1 MLVIVSDFHFSD
13 GTAVPANWNVNSRAI
28 ELLLRDVYR
37 QAVRKEI
44 KELYLVLLGDMFDTL
59 RSELW
64 LDAPLGDR
72 PWGDARA
79 VEVGYELSLATRL
92 LARQIT
98 QRIIDQ
104 NRVALDLLAGR
115 AAAPGGEVDPE
126 LVPPPGLAVH
136 RVFIPGNHDRLYLC
150 DPEVRRLTRAALTLM
165 DEDAA
170 AAAGIFAH
178 HLLMP
183 RYGLLARQG
192 HEYDAWNFER
202 HHVVRRPAD
211 ITGGLTTADYQP
223 VPIGDPITTELVVGF
238 CHRIRKMLR
247 DSGGFSPQ
255 QVARIVERIQ
265 RIEDVRPTVAAFHW
279 IFYETELLTQS
290 DGTEAKQLSLSP
302 AQQTLLR
309 EIMGTAL
316 RDLSLEFAAMPF
328 FQAWSEQHNRLGCS
342 VPEQIRVMLFT
353 LRHTAPGTV
362 ARLLGMG
369 EKLGALLWPLDAVSQ
384 GASRETQL
392 SSGYHGGMRF
402 IVYGHTHEPLERAL
416 PRRRKEGGDLHFAD
430 LYLNS
435 GTWRDRVF
443 AASDGMDFARWR
455 SATYIILYTE
465 DENQP
470 SSGPRR
476 IGPAFDSWTGH
487 RAND

>member
-13 GTAVPANWNVNSRAI
+13 GTAVPANWNVNARAI

-37 QAVRKEI
+37 QAARKQV

-59 RSELW
+59 RSEVW
-64 LDAPLGDR
+64 LDAPLADR
-72 PWGDARA
+72 PWGNPRA
-79 VEVGYELSLATRL
+79 LEVGYELAPATRL

-98 QRIIDQ
+98 QRIIEQ
-104 NRVALDLLAGR
+104 NRAALDLLAGR
-115 AAAPGGEVDPE
+115 SDPGVATDPE
-126 LVPPPGLAVH
+126 LLPPSGIPVH

-150 DPEVRRLTRAALTLM
+150 DPEVRRLTREALNLM

-170 AAAGIFAH
+170 AADGIFPH
-178 HLLMP
+178 HLIMP
-183 RYGLLARQG
+183 RYGLLARHG
-192 HEYDAWNFER
+192 HEYDPWNFER
-202 HHVVRRPAD
+202 HHIPRRADD

-238 CHRIRKMLR
+238 PHRIRKLLG
-247 DSGGFSPQ
+247 DSGRFAPQ
-255 QVARIVERIQ
+255 QVQRIIERIQ
-265 RIEDVRPTVAAFHW
+265 RIEDVRPTMAAFHW
-279 IFYETELLTQS
+279 IFYETELLIQN
-290 DGTEAKQLSLSP
+290 DGTAAAQLLLSE

-309 EIMGTAL
+309 EIMGAAL
-316 RDLSLEFAAMPF
+316 HDLSNEFATMPF
-328 FQAWSEQHNRLGCS
+328 FHAWRDLHNHLGCS
-342 VPEQIRVMLFT
+342 VPEEIEVTLFA
-353 LRHTAPGTV
+353 LRHTAPRNV
-362 ARLLGMG
+362 ARFLGFWDKLSALLGT
-369 EKLGALLWPLDAVSQ
+369 LDTVSQ
-384 GASRETQL
+384 GASHEPHL
-392 SSGYHGGMRF
+392 SSSYPGGMRF

-416 PRRRKEGGDLHFAD
+416 PRRRKAGGNLRFAD

-443 AASDGMDFARWR
+443 AAEDGLDFARWR